1 MRTLYN
7 NAQIYGQKATAFSVK
22 EGVFEAFYET
32 AEPAQYD
39 EVVDLKGRT
48 VLPGF
53 NDAHGH
59 FMGLSYMAKM
69 RSLGTVK
76 TLSDLQTA
84 LGGIDGFTMG
94 VHYDDKVLK
103 LRRYLNKSD
112 LDAIEKDQPL
122 MVLRVCGHFAVANTA
137 AIEVAKAYHANR
149 PDAQNVDFDLGHFKE
164 EAIKWLQAPFF
175 NPDVE
180 SLKADILW
188 AQDHVLKHGVTA
200 FASDDFITY
209 PVPYERIIS
218 AYHDLAQSGA
228 LKVRIYQ
235 QAHLKPHD
243 LLLDFLNKGYA
254 HQQVGRFKM
263 GPSKLLVDGS
273 LGAQTAAMKAPY
285 QGSENTGLLNYDV
298 ETLTQYI
305 QTLNTHRMDYAWH
318 AIGDAATQA
327 IIDATQ
333 KAGLYKG
340 AKPSIIHA
348 QLTGQDEV
356 KAMAELGIGA
366 LIQPIFLDDDIPVIN
381 DYLGDKGQDT
391 YLFKSLYDL
400 VPTAL
405 STDAPIVSI
414 RPFDNLYCA
423 ITRTSL
429 KYPEAGAHRLD
440 QALTMEAA
448 LRGYTE
454 MGAYFMNEDRLGKLM
469 PGYLA
474 DFIVV
479 TGFDPND
486 VESLKRTTVEMTF
499 IEGHNVYTADS
510 KS

>member
-1 MRTLYN
+1 MRTLYI
-7 NAQIYGQKATAFSVK
+7 NAKIYGQSATAFSVK
-22 EGVFEAFYET
+22 DGVFEVFFDTNDTSNFE
-32 AEPAQYD
+32 

-69 RSLGTVK
+69 RSLANVK
-76 TLSDLQTA
+76 TLADLSEA
-84 LGGIDGFTMG
+84 FEGINGFTMG

-103 LRRYLNKSD
+103 LSRYLDIRD
-112 LDAIEKDQPL
+112 LDAIEKDHPL
-122 MVLRVCGHFAVANTA
+122 IVLRVCGHFAVANTA
-137 AIEVAKAYHANR
+137 AIEIAKAYHASR
-149 PDAQNVDFDLGHFKE
+149 PDAQNVDYDLGHFKE

-235 QAHLKPHD
+235 QAHLKTHD

-273 LGAQTAAMKAPY
+273 LGAKTAAMKAPY
-285 QGSENTGLLNYDV
+285 QGSDNTGLLNYDV
-298 ETLTQYI
+298 ALLTQYI
-305 QTLNTHRMDYAWH
+305 QTLNTHQMDYAWH

-348 QLTGQDEV
+348 QLTGQEEV
-356 KAMAELGIGA
+356 SQMAKLGIGA
-366 LIQPIFLDDDIPVIN
+366 LIQPIFLDDDIPVID
-381 DYLGDKGQDT
+381 DYLGPKGQDT
-391 YLFKSLYDL
+391 YLFKSLYDA

-405 STDAPIVSI
+405 STDAPIVSVS
-414 RPFDNLYCA
+414 PFDNLYCA

-440 QALTMEAA
+440 EALSIDEAIK
-448 LRGYTE
+448 GYTE
-454 MGAYFMNEDRLGKLM
+454 MGAYFMNEERLGKLKA
-469 PGYLA
+469 GYLA

-479 TGFDPND
+479 AGFDPND